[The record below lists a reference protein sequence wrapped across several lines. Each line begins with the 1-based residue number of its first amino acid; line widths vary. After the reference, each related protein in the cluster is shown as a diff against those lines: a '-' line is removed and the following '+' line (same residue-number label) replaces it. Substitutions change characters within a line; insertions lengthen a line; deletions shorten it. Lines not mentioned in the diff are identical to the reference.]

1 MIKLE
6 NNSHE
11 SRTTKQTREQA
22 KSLLKQDLDLKPAIK
37 LSKQGKQFFDLL
49 LTLIS
54 NSDAPFAQID
64 SLQISLLSENL
75 DQLQQATDSIHQNGI
90 MIDGK
95 KNQAT
100 TVFNSALKNVNDLLR
115 DLNLTMNA
123 RVKQLLSN
131 VQSGNVDDPFAEL
144 ISLDQLQQATD
155 SIHQNGIMIDGK
167 KNQATTVFNSALKN
181 VNDLLRDLNLTMNAR
196 VKQLLSNVQSGNVDD
211 PFAELISD
219 D

>member
-22 KSLLKQDLDLKPAIK
+22 KSMLDQDLNLRPAII
-37 LSKQGKQFFDLL
+37 LSDQGQVFFNLL
-49 LTLIS
+49 LTLV
-54 NSDAPFAQID
+54 SDSDVPFAQID
-64 SLQISLLSENL
+64 SLQISLL
-75 DQLQQATDSIHQNGI
+75 
-90 MIDGK
+90 
-95 KNQAT
+95 
-100 TVFNSALKNVNDLLR
+100 
-115 DLNLTMNA
+115 
-123 RVKQLLSN
+123 
-131 VQSGNVDDPFAEL
+131 AE
-144 ISLDQLQQATD
+144 SLDQLQQALD
-155 SIHQNGIMIDGK
+155 SIHSNGVVVGGK
-167 KNQATTVFNSALKN
+167 RNMATTVYNSALKN